1 MYEFLRSIIR
11 KQCRYPFQLFKQFI
25 LFSEEDSSIEVTY
38 KHMRYELELIEVN
51 INAVCN
57 LVKQKLLID
66 GFLTIKHAYEKKL
79 RV

>member
-1 MYEFLRSIIR
+1 
-11 KQCRYPFQLFKQFI
+11 
-25 LFSEEDSSIEVTY
+25 
-38 KHMRYELELIEVN
+38 MRYELELIEVT

-66 GFLTIKHAYEKKL
+66 RFLTIKHAYEKKL